1 VPLEVHPTAH
11 TQLQP
16 LAKKRK
22 KKKKKKRKEKKR
34 KEKKRKE
41 KKRKEKKRKE
51 KKRKEKKRKEK
62 KGKEKNRE
70 EYAFLRQF
78 NEKPNIIPGRPGPLA
93 QPVLAQSKACAI
105 MLTVHVHLHM

>member
-22 KKKKKKRKEKKR
+22 KKKKKKR